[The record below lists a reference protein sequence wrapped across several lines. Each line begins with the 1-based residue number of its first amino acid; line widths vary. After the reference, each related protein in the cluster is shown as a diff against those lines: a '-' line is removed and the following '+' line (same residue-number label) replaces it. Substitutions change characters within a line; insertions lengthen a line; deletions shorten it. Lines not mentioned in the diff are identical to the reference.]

1 MNTRRRMTIPTI
13 SHEALEHNKK
23 GRRLMQKGE
32 LEEAHSH
39 FMKALE
45 IDPEFEE
52 AWVNLAV
59 LFFSAGEHGHALEVF
74 TNALELFPE
83 SSHVWTGWATF
94 LSVFSNSNDQIE
106 EAFQNALKFNPN
118 NAKAWGG
125 LALHLQDRDAK
136 EAENAFRRALEI
148 NPDDEKMR
156 YFFAGMLNTQK
167 KGHDAEQNLRIV
179 LEQAPEYADAWML
192 LGQVLH
198 NIGKTREGIEAIL
211 KAIELNPDKFEYW
224 NDLARL
230 QYIAG
235 YLRQM
240 RATLRHMMSKRPHYI
255 EGWQV
260 LISLLGE
267 MGLENERDEAQDM
280 MDGIIEA
287 NPGFKV
293 NDEGYLEPVKMSEGS

>member
-1 MNTRRRMTIPTI
+1 MTIPTI

-23 GRRLMQKGE
+23 GNRLMRRGE
-32 LEEAHSH
+32 LQEAHSH
-39 FMKALE
+39 FIKALQ
-45 IDPEFEE
+45 IDPGFEE

-59 LFFSAGEHGHALEVF
+59 LFVAAGESGKAMEVF
-74 TNALELFPE
+74 TDALERFPE
-83 SSHVWTGWATF
+83 SSHVWGSWGSF
-94 LSVFSNSNDQIE
+94 LGAFSGSDEQIE
-106 EAFQNALKFNPN
+106 EAFQKSLQLDPN

-125 LALHLQDRDAK
+125 LALQLHDRDAK
-136 EAENAFRRALEI
+136 QAENAFRRALEL

-156 YFFAGMLNTQK
+156 YFFAQMLNTQK

-240 RATLRHMMSKRPHYI
+240 RTTLRHMMSMRPHYI

-267 MGLENERDEAQDM
+267 MGLENERDEAQQM
-280 MDGIIEA
+280 MDEIIDA

-293 NDEGYLEPVKMSEGS
+293 NNEGYLEPVTMSEGN